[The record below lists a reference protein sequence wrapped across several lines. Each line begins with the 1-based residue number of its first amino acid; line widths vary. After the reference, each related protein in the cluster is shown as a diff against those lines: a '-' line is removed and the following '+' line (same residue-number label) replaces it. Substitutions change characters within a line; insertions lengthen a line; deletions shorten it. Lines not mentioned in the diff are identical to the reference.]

1 MLRAPSNRE
10 NMLQSKGRLE
20 SKGVRVET
28 KGGIKS
34 AERISITAFY
44 ACEER
49 TPCRAA
55 LNMILLMLIIGTKCL
70 EPRLMVQHCAFHSG
84 FDDSADFHSPEVASI
99 GLEVNT
105 NFDLHQLAAGVP
117 CRPCR
122 ILGKCKTKRWKKNDD
137 IVWTAKNGGEM
148 QTTGG
153 SLHVQTRGVWVDRR
167 KFRFFDIFLN
177 FQGELPLN
185 IMVSV
190 VLSWFMNLCE
200 WILFIGR
207 FL

>member
-10 NMLQSKGRLE
+10 NMLQKGRLE
-20 SKGVRVET
+20 SKGVRVEA

-34 AERISITAFY
+34 AERISITEFY
-44 ACEER
+44 ACEEL
-49 TPCRAA
+49 TPCRVA

-84 FDDSADFHSPEVASI
+84 FVDSADFHSPEVASI
-99 GLEVNT
+99 GLETNT

-122 ILGKCKTKRWKKNDD
+122 ILNECKTKRWKK
-137 IVWTAKNGGEM
+137 VMTSFERQKRRM

-153 SLHVQTRGVWVDRR
+153 SLDVQTSGCGVDRR
-167 KFRFFDIFLN
+167 KL
-177 FQGELPLN
+177 
-185 IMVSV
+185 
-190 VLSWFMNLCE
+190 
-200 WILFIGR
+200 
-207 FL
+207 

>member
-10 NMLQSKGRLE
+10 NMLQKGRLE
-20 SKGVRVET
+20 SKGVRVEA

-34 AERISITAFY
+34 AERISITEFY
-44 ACEER
+44 ACKEL

-84 FDDSADFHSPEVASI
+84 SVDSADFHSPEVASI
-99 GLEVNT
+99 GLETNT

-122 ILGKCKTKRWKKNDD
+122 ILNECKTKRWKK
-137 IVWTAKNGGEM
+137 WWHRLNGKKGECKQQEVLSM
-148 QTTGG
+148 CR
-153 SLHVQTRGVWVDRR
+153 HRGVG
-167 KFRFFDIFLN
+167 LTEEN
-177 FQGELPLN
+177 FE
-185 IMVSV
+185 
-190 VLSWFMNLCE
+190 SWKKNSTFEVNFHCKE
-200 WILFIGR
+200 WFPMLYRDLWTFASEYY
-207 FL
+207 